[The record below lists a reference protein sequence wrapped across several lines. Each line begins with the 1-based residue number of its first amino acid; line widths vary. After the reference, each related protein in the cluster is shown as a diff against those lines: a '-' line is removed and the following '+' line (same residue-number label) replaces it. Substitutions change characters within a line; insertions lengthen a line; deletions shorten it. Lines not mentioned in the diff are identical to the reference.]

1 VPGSHLLTYNQTNKE
16 IIAQRTIVAVNFWT
30 RLRGLM
36 FTANLPVG
44 TALWLKPCNGIHM
57 FFMRYPLDIIFLDN
71 NLTVVHIIEN
81 LQPWR
86 LSPIIKKAT
95 SVLELPAG
103 SITGKV
109 NLGDRFSLSD
119 RGRAKETFLLPCETG
134 DGSLFSE
141 TGDGSLF

>member
-1 VPGSHLLTYNQTNKE
+1 VSGSHLLTYNQTTQE
-16 IIAQRTIVAVNFWT
+16 IIARRTIAAHSFLT

-36 FTANLPVG
+36 FTASLPPD
-44 TALWLKPCNGIHM
+44 TALWLKPCNGVHM

-86 LSPIIKKAT
+86 VSPIIKKAT

-109 NLGDRFSLSD
+109 NPGDRFSIY
-119 RGRAKETFLLPCETG
+119 
-134 DGSLFSE
+134 
-141 TGDGSLF
+141 